1 MESCGEHFI
10 TGLVNVVTDR
20 VNKIYQLAVP
30 EDPSYLV
37 SSLNDSVAVAF
48 AVQMDVPTLK
58 KTKKQKKHSL
68 LKRDLV
74 QRVHLKDCQERKGFS
89 VLLTGVY

>member
-1 MESCGEHFI
+1 MESGGEHFI

-37 SSLNDSVAVAF
+37 SSLNDSVAVAL
-48 AVQMDVPTLK
+48 AALMDVPTFP
-58 KTKKQKKHSL
+58 TN
-68 LKRDLV
+68 
-74 QRVHLKDCQERKGFS
+74 
-89 VLLTGVY
+89 

>member
-1 MESCGEHFI
+1 MENRGEHFI

-37 SSLNDSVAVAF
+37 SSLNDAVAVAL
-48 AVQMDVPTLK
+48 APQMDVPTLK
-58 KTKKQKKHSL
+58 KQTKKHSL

-74 QRVHLKDCQERKGFS
+74 QRVHLKDCQEQKRFS